1 MGGEG
6 RRRVA
11 WSCCFCIA
19 RVGTRAAVESG
30 ILKGGCRGR
39 SLGELRTRE
48 LTICHSGDGA
58 VSYPSLAMN
67 RPTLWFCQTAARNP
81 PKRQGGCT
89 IVGCLLA
96 RETQGFQEVY
106 PLLALDLEA
115 AQAVDQGLLGLGG
128 GGEVGGDAAR
138 SIAVADLVEGLP
150 PASHGLGLV
159 ALALVVDCRRACE
172 VALVVGFLEKGGW
185 RFSAAQHGDA
195 RMLPT
200 SRSTWASGGCS
211 RRPSPAVVVWWV
223 RESRGRCWG
232 GEGCS
237 WWTGSRNCENGCAA
251 GQDSRHCIRDGA
263 LGFGSGPQG

>member
-1 MGGEG
+1 
-6 RRRVA
+6 
-11 WSCCFCIA
+11 
-19 RVGTRAAVESG
+19 
-30 ILKGGCRGR
+30 
-39 SLGELRTRE
+39 
-48 LTICHSGDGA
+48 
-58 VSYPSLAMN
+58 MN
-67 RPTLWFCQTAARNP
+67 RPTLWLCQTAARNP
-81 PKRQGGCT
+81 PKRRRGCT

-172 VALVVGFLEKGGW
+172 VALVIGFLEKGGW

-211 RRPSPAVVVWWV
+211 RRPSPAAVVWWV

-232 GEGCS
+232 GGGVFVVGRARETARMAARQVKTQDTAYGMEP
-237 WWTGSRNCENGCAA
+237 WGSDQALRSERRVESKRRSVCVLVSGERGRLPAA
-251 GQDSRHCIRDGA
+251 PGDVDG
-263 LGFGSGPQG
+263 

>member
-1 MGGEG
+1 
-6 RRRVA
+6 
-11 WSCCFCIA
+11 
-19 RVGTRAAVESG
+19 
-30 ILKGGCRGR
+30 
-39 SLGELRTRE
+39 
-48 LTICHSGDGA
+48 
-58 VSYPSLAMN
+58 MN

-81 PKRQGGCT
+81 PKRRRGCT

-223 RESRGRCWG
+223 RESRGRCLGG

-237 WWTGSRNCENGCAA
+237 WWDGLAKLREWLRGRSRLKTLHTGWSLGVRIRPSGLSDALSRNDVQCACWCREKEGGCQQPQVTSMGRCWGVAWAA
-251 GQDSRHCIRDGA
+251 P
-263 LGFGSGPQG
+263 LGT